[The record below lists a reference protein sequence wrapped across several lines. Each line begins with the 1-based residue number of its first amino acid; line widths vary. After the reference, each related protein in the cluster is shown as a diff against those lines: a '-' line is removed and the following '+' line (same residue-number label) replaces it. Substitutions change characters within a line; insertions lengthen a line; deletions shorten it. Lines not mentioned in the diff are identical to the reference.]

1 MKGDYRKTPHTV
13 YELKYHFVWIPK
25 YRYAVLEGALRE
37 RLEVLINQICDSMG
51 ILIEEGQICK
61 DHIHICLSVPPKY
74 APSEVMRRIKGK
86 TSEVFFRE
94 FPDIGKRY
102 WGQHFWARG
111 YFVSSVG
118 IDEETIKKYIQNQR
132 EDVVENQ
139 MKFWK

>member
-1 MKGDYRKTPHTV
+1 MKGEYRKTPHTV

-25 YRYAVLEGALRE
+25 YRYAVLEGELRE
-37 RLEVLINQICDSMG
+37 RLKELINQICDG
-51 ILIEEGQICK
+51 IGVLVVEGQICR
-61 DHIHICLSVPPKY
+61 DHIHVCLSVPPKY
-74 APSEVMRRIKGK
+74 SPSEVMRRIKGK
-86 TSEVFFRE
+86 TSEALFRE
-94 FPDIGKRY
+94 FPEVKKRY

-132 EDVVENQ
+132 EDIVENQ